1 MQMASAFDRQL
12 LGNQVVVNQ
21 TQLGNAAGY
30 VLAGSFA
37 LGTLGYLLADRLAVL
52 LPSPPGAASSRA
64 DQCRCDVT
72 TSGVGTK
79 R

>member
-1 MQMASAFDRQL
+1 MASAFDRQL

-52 LPSPPGAASSRA
+52 LPSPPGAASRA